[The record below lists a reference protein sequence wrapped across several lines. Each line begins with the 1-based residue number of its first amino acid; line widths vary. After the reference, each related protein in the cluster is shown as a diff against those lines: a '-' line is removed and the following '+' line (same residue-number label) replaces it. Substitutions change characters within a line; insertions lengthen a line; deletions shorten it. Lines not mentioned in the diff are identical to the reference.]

1 MCLSL
6 RPDSSGY
13 QTFSKRLKNPP
24 LLHFLSDWRGEDE
37 GHGSM
42 YTIWGPLCRW
52 TFLNVCLSWAH
63 PVVWTHN
70 HRARLYCVRVC
81 VLLYFY
87 VYYLYFCC
95 HLIVWLAPLFF
106 DWCYSCSI
114 FCICYILV
122 SWNLP
127 WNSALQSLFLL
138 VLVEKQLLLLC
149 NFPLGP
155 AHPGSHLSSTTQSW
169 PVPFFP
175 MKLEAL
181 ARKRPHSGLQSPKW
195 LWDLKLNV
203 RLLKPRALLDKV

>member
-1 MCLSL
+1 MQDMDLCTPYGGLCATELFWMSAC
-6 RPDSSGY
+6 P
-13 QTFSKRLKNPP
+13 
-24 LLHFLSDWRGEDE
+24 
-37 GHGSM
+37 
-42 YTIWGPLCRW
+42 GPTLLCRL
-52 TFLNVCLSWAH
+52 TTTGADFIVHVCVCIVVCLLSIF
-63 PVVWTHN
+63 
-70 HRARLYCVRVC
+70 
-81 VLLYFY
+81 LLAF
-87 VYYLYFCC
+87 
-95 HLIVWLAPLFF
+95 VWLAPLFF

-114 FCICYILV
+114 FCISYILV

-149 NFPLGP
+149 NLPLGP